1 MEQNNYQSPVENYA
15 PTYVQ
20 PPVAAPS
27 VDQMVAEISD
37 KAFDKALASAILS
50 GFPIGSIIAIVM
62 GSQALGLVDQ
72 AKQLAEPYGIFGG
85 GKYIAARVL
94 ALVGKIGGI
103 VMTVIYP
110 IYFIYFAMMF
120 SMLFNSL

>member
-1 MEQNNYQSPVENYA
+1 MEQNNYQSPVGN
-15 PTYVQ
+15 TV
-20 PPVAAPS
+20 PVAPVVVPS

-62 GSQALGLVDQ
+62 GSQALGLVDH

-94 ALVGKIGGI
+94 ALVGKICGI